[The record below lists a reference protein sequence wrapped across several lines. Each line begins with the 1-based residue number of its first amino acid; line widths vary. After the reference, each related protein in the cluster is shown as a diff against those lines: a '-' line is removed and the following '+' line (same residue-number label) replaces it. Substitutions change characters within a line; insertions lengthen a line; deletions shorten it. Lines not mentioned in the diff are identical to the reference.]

1 MSITLTRLYSD
12 THHYDAGTVQI
23 NIPFVGNTLAIEL
36 TTKPEYATTEQR
48 IGTLFQFSGTAQKAY
63 DLYSGKD
70 IVKLELPE
78 TDKLWFSPTSYLSD
92 NYVLTIDYTN
102 VGSVINGSNTVSV
115 PEQILGLP
123 ARVTAL
129 ENVPVVS
136 TIQWDSV
143 TGKPLLFMPSQHNH
157 VISEVTGLTDVLA
170 GYNLSIQNIE
180 VRLSAVEL
188 ALRPP
193 VPVAMLWTPS
203 AINTGLWL
211 DASDIASV
219 TVISGGV
226 SQWNDK
232 SGNNKNATQL
242 SASSRPVLGSL
253 NGLGTLSFDGLDDFL
268 SLPRGFLVTDNYS
281 LFILATPD
289 LGTEGYLYSFL
300 NESTARQSSIITKY
314 GSKAYEFYE
323 SNGAA
328 RFTLGAESLAGF
340 NLLSYDISGT
350 TVTGY
355 ANGSASGSGS
365 VSGSSLEFRTIASAL
380 TSNYAQTE
388 IAAIVV
394 LPTVA
399 TTQNRQKIEG
409 YLLHQRALTA
419 KLPSGH
425 PYKTIPPY
433 V

>member
-23 NIPFVGNTLAIEL
+23 NIPFVGNTLAVEL
-36 TTKPEYATTEQR
+36 TTKPEYATTEQK

-78 TDKLWFSPTSYLSD
+78 TDRLWFSPTSYLSD

-129 ENVPVVS
+129 ESIPVVS
-136 TIQWDSV
+136 TIQCDSV

-157 VISEVTGLTDVLA
+157 VISEVTGLTSALT

-188 ALRPP
+188 ALIPP
-193 VPVAMLWTPS
+193 APIAVLWTPL
-203 AINTGLWL
+203 AITTQLWL

-226 SQWNDK
+226 SQWSDK
-232 SGNNKNATQL
+232 SGYNRNATQ
-242 SASSRPVLGSL
+242 SNPANRPLYTNTL
-253 NGLGTLSFDGLDDFL
+253 NGKNVISFDGSSSWF
-268 SLPRGFLVTDNYS
+268 DN
-281 LFILATPD
+281 IA
-289 LGTEGYLYSFL
+289 
-300 NESTARQSSIITKY
+300 
-314 GSKAYEFYE
+314 AYTGQFFSAVAQTNQAKSY
-323 SNGAA
+323 
-328 RFTLGAESLAGF
+328 AGF
-340 NLLSYDISGT
+340 HT
-350 TVTGY
+350 
-355 ANGSASGSGS
+355 GSGS
-365 VSGSSLEFRTIASAL
+365 ELILDGSGMAVIAASPFVSINAVPTKSIAVNIPFIWDLALNSPINTPRTLGQEFNLGGSSRAWNGFGAELISLSATPSIDIQQRL
-380 TSNYAQTE
+380 
-388 IAAIVV
+388 
-394 LPTVA
+394 
-399 TTQNRQKIEG
+399 RG
-409 YLLHQRALTA
+409 YLAHRWGLTA
-419 KLPSGH
+419 NLPSDH
-425 PYKTIPPY
+425 PYKTNPPY